1 MTQKHDNKSA
11 LILITLSLT
20 LLAAGDATVRYI
32 GGSVAV
38 GQIIALRGCLVIALI
53 WLAMVFMKIEV
64 KRAHIF
70 DKWSVTRACAE
81 MVSTYSFFVSIQ
93 LVPLAT
99 ATTIVFIY
107 PVMLTL
113 VSIPIFGEKVGL
125 YRWAAVIM
133 GFVGVIVI
141 AAPSQGDFDFALL
154 LPFITAMG
162 IVARDITT
170 RYINPKIGAPEI
182 ILTTAIVTTFCG
194 FLTYPFVDWHSLNF
208 TAAALMPLAAA
219 LVALSFVVYVIA
231 VRRGELSVI
240 APAQYIMIPWA
251 TFWGYLIWQEVPGEN
266 AIIGGGLI
274 VTAGLITLW
283 REQIKKTTEP

>member
-38 GQIIALRGCLVIALI
+38 GQIIALRGAIVIALI
-53 WLAMVFMKIEV
+53 LLAMAVMKIEV

-70 DKWSVTRACAE
+70 DKWSIIRACAE

-113 VSIPIFGEKVGL
+113 VSIPIFGEKVGI
-125 YRWAAVIM
+125 YRWAAVII

-141 AAPSQGDFDFALL
+141 AAPSQGDFNIGLI

-170 RYINPKIGAPEI
+170 RYISPKIGAPEI

-194 FLTYPFVDWHSLNF
+194 FLTLPFGWHSLSM
-208 TAAALMPLAAA
+208 TAAALMPLAAV
-219 LVALSFVVYVIA
+219 LVALSFIVYVIA

-251 TFWGYLIWQEVPGEN
+251 TFWGYLIWNEVPGQN

>member
-38 GQIIALRGCLVIALI
+38 GQIIALRGAIVIALI
-53 WLAMVFMKIEV
+53 LLAMAVMKIEV

-70 DKWSVTRACAE
+70 DKWSIIRACAE

-113 VSIPIFGEKVGL
+113 VSIPIFGEKVGI
-125 YRWAAVIM
+125 YRWAAVII

-141 AAPSQGDFDFALL
+141 AAPSQGDFNIGLI

-170 RYINPKIGAPEI
+170 RYISPKIGAPEI

-194 FLTYPFVDWHSLNF
+194 FLTLPFGWHSLSM
-208 TAAALMPLAAA
+208 TAAALMPLAAV
-219 LVALSFVVYVIA
+219 LVALSFIVYVIA

-251 TFWGYLIWQEVPGEN
+251 TFWGYLIWNEVPGQN
-266 AIIGGGLI
+266 AIVGGGLI